1 MGRPAGSTRHSARGD
16 QSRHQRRPRGS
27 RLCRRSLTQSPY
39 GTRVPYR
46 EFIKIGK
53 LPLRNKETGTSPI
66 LLAIGCQIPGIH
78 NQAVCTCHIDH
89 MKRLIALAVLALASQ
104 AVVTFA
110 GEPAVSSKEV
120 VAPPPPPPPV
130 SFFRGN
136 EFDIGA
142 FGTYV
147 TGTNGG
153 GTRTRQTVFDDD
165 TSFTLSS
172 SGSPHGWVEAWI
184 LLITYLGNM
193 SVSGSRVRV

>member
-1 MGRPAGSTRHSARGD
+1 MAPGYHIANL
-16 QSRHQRRPRGS
+16 S
-27 RLCRRSLTQSPY
+27 RLVNSRS
-39 GTRVPYR
+39 G
-46 EFIKIGK
+46 
-53 LPLRNKETGTSPI
+53 NKETGTSPI

-153 GTRTRQTVFDDD
+153 GQGEGKPCLMTIPPSHSHPAAAPMV
-165 TSFTLSS
+165 
-172 SGSPHGWVEAWI
+172 GVEALI

-193 SVSGSRVRV
+193 RVSGFRVRV